1 MKQTIFIF
9 SLPKHGSSDFAKCF
23 GKRFI
28 NFAEYLTPELNP
40 KVTHIP
46 KYGNISQVFLKP
58 TNEEYINSTE
68 FWRKWNPIKKY
79 RDKGIFE
86 VSLNQYNNFY
96 RHQPLFT
103 RATDNASKNIFLF
116 RSNGLDAWTSFCLE
130 CNKVKLSKQKQLIK
144 INPDHIHRYI
154 HDGPIK
160 HANNFLDKPLRN
172 LSHIIILESIKNCKK
187 EYTKHFPE
195 FQPTNIDL
203 EKDFCYHTRKVK
215 EHYIKNYDELVK
227 YYIENIKD
235 DYDAIKKRVKQLMKQ
250 CDSLGDF

>member
-86 VSLNQYNNFY
+86 VSLNQYNNF
-96 RHQPLFT
+96 
-103 RATDNASKNIFLF
+103 
-116 RSNGLDAWTSFCLE
+116 
-130 CNKVKLSKQKQLIK
+130 
-144 INPDHIHRYI
+144 
-154 HDGPIK
+154 
-160 HANNFLDKPLRN
+160 
-172 LSHIIILESIKNCKK
+172 
-187 EYTKHFPE
+187 
-195 FQPTNIDL
+195 
-203 EKDFCYHTRKVK
+203 
-215 EHYIKNYDELVK
+215 
-227 YYIENIKD
+227 
-235 DYDAIKKRVKQLMKQ
+235 
-250 CDSLGDF
+250 